1 MSVEVTPDGVMAYT
15 TIGLV
20 EQTYL
25 QTSVPSLS
33 SRDDRKEYLDH
44 AGNPALWWDQCSSAF
59 TLLPRMAWEMRRPF
73 KCQACKDVVILN
85 RVPGDFFSKDLKK
98 AREGENKM
106 YSWES
111 RRRARSSCMACP
123 NSSKESGVTWRR
135 VKGKAQVMRLG
146 KWWGQEAHPRRASKN
161 TIKALVIKL
170 SEKGFKQWSHT
181 VWLLFDVLPG
191 CWGRCLKIAWLGV
204 RVGVGRRTT
213 VKEGKPVKKRW
224 Q

>member
-1 MSVEVTPDGVMAYT
+1 MSVEVTPDGVTAYM

-73 KCQACKDVVILN
+73 KYQACKDVVILN

-146 KWWGQEAHPRRASKN
+146 KRWGQGAHPRRASEN

-170 SEKGFKQWSHT
+170 SEKGFKQ
-181 VWLLFDVLPG
+181 
-191 CWGRCLKIAWLGV
+191 
-204 RVGVGRRTT
+204 
-213 VKEGKPVKKRW
+213 
-224 Q
+224 